1 MRIWTCSCKAHDVMK
16 NLAVVED
23 EADLVTAAR
32 SGRDDAFSELVKLHE
47 PHQVRLA
54 MRLVSNRE
62 DAEEVVQ
69 QALLAAWWNMPKFRC
84 EAGFRTW
91 LSSITWNFGLV
102 ALRRR
107 KRQRLASDGAKF
119 LDGYPDRT
127 TANPE
132 QRAISLDLASRVRRQ
147 VLNLPSQGR
156 DPLYM
161 WTFEEM
167 NLGEIA
173 RELNLTVP
181 AVKTRLFRA
190 RQEVRRKLTAA
201 GSGNALRQAQDGSPS
216 HHSRRQNPS

>member
-1 MRIWTCSCKAHDVMK
+1 ME
-16 NLAVVED
+16 NLAVVEN

-47 PHQVRLA
+47 PHQFRLA

-91 LSSITWNFGLV
+91 LSSITWNYGLM

-107 KRQRLASDGAKF
+107 KRQRLANDGAKL
-119 LDGYPDRT
+119 LDCYPDHAT
-127 TANPE
+127 PNPE
-132 QRAISLDLASRVRRQ
+132 QRAISLDLAARVRRQ
-147 VLNLPSQGR
+147 VLNLRFAER

-167 NLGEIA
+167 NLSEIS

-181 AVKTRLFRA
+181 VVKTRLFRA
-190 RQEVRRKLTAA
+190 RREVRRKLTAA
-201 GSGNALRQAQDGSPS
+201 ASGNAFRQSRDGSPS
-216 HHSRRQNPS
+216 RQSRCQNG